1 MLFTALHRVLWRV
14 RLRAL
19 VSGSVNMAD
28 SDAKASDN
36 RTRYIYCSIVV
47 RRGCDR
53 KNCHE
58 PAGFKCIPVP
68 LGVGA
73 AASAKGRLPEGSRIR
88 A

>member
-1 MLFTALHRVLWRV
+1 MPFLLCQPIGCALFAE
-14 RLRAL
+14 
-19 VSGSVNMAD
+19 
-28 SDAKASDN
+28 
-36 RTRYIYCSIVV
+36 
-47 RRGCDR
+47 GCDR

-73 AASAKGRLPEGSRIR
+73 AASANGRLPEGSRIR